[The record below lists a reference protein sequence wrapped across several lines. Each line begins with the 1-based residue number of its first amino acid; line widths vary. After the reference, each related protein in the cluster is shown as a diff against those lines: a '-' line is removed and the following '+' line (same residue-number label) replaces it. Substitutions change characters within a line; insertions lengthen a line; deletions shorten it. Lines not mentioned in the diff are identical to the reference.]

1 MNVDF
6 HSLHTY
12 KHKNKHRPPHMHTV
26 HVHVHV
32 LYVIGYTYMYVIT
45 NTTTYG
51 THTHTY
57 IYKTEGKSVHKRRYS
72 QSMKCKPDCVHF
84 LYGRFLYA
92 LLVGPWRLFASF
104 RKHMT
109 RKPKFIC
116 ISHPV
121 VLCFECPKQDMHEV
135 ST

>member
-1 MNVDF
+1 MIGYMYMCIITTTTTCGN
-6 HSLHTY
+6 TY
-12 KHKNKHRPPHMHTV
+12 T
-26 HVHVHV
+26 
-32 LYVIGYTYMYVIT
+32 YTYM
-45 NTTTYG
+45 
-51 THTHTY
+51 Y
-57 IYKTEGKSVHKRRYS
+57 IYKTEGTSVHKRGCS

-84 LYGRFLYA
+84 LYDRFLYT

-104 RKHMT
+104 RKCMT

-121 VLCFECPKQDMHEV
+121 VLALNAQNRICMHKV